1 MLKEKNSLVLIIK
14 PSKVLRKF
22 PILLDN
28 AKRAENIRIEKV
40 EIRSFSLIDYLFQ
53 NISFAHETFSKV
65 PHLGSSNKR
74 LTILFSKHEHLV
86 NIQIL
91 YDTLTVAIYIWI
103 CDKNKIKKLKT
114 FFYFVV
120 LQYSIQKE
128 NPEI

>member
-86 NIQIL
+86 NIRIL
-91 YDTLTVAIYIWI
+91 YDILTVAIYI
-103 CDKNKIKKLKT
+103 
-114 FFYFVV
+114 
-120 LQYSIQKE
+120 
-128 NPEI
+128 